1 MKKSNWLAVAAAAF
15 LAGAPIIEAEAKRL
29 GSGSNMGRVAP
40 GSGASQAVP
49 AKPAQPQAAPQAAKP
64 ATANPAA
71 AQAATRSSWMGPI
84 AGLAAGLGLAAL
96 ASYLG
101 FGEELMSLMLILLAV
116 VVVFAVFRMLAGR
129 RQASAGQ
136 YGQPAMAKTGYGNN
150 ELGAEARPSNVSWP
164 AQMGSSAGG
173 SAGGGAGVS
182 GYAGAAG
189 VGGAAQVAAADVSAE
204 EIAQFVKVA
213 SEQFNKL
220 QSIWDSGDIHT
231 LAEFCTPEMTREL
244 SHQIAGRKGSQNLTQ
259 VVQLDSE
266 WLGMADSQDDF
277 GKPVDEVHIRFS
289 GLIREAADAAA
300 SDFNEIWTLH
310 RVKNGDT
317 GWQLAGITQVD

>member
-136 YGQPAMAKTGYGNN
+136 YGQPAMAKSGYGNN

-164 AQMGSSAGG
+164 AQMGSSGGG
-173 SAGGGAGVS
+173 SAGGGAGGS

-189 VGGAAQVAAADVSAE
+189 VGGAAQVAATDVSAE

>member
-1 MKKSNWLAVAAAAF
+1 VKKSNWLAVAAAAF

-40 GSGASQAVP
+40 GSGANQAVP
-49 AKPAQPQAAPQAAKP
+49 AKPAQPQAAPQTAKP

-101 FGEELMSLMLILLAV
+101 FGEELMSLMLIILAV

-164 AQMGSSAGG
+164 TQLGG
-173 SAGGGAGVS
+173 SPGGSPGGS

-189 VGGAAQVAAADVSAE
+189 VGGAAQVAATDVSAE

>member
-1 MKKSNWLAVAAAAF
+1 VKKSNWLAVAAAAF

-164 AQMGSSAGG
+164 AQMGSSGGG
-173 SAGGGAGVS
+173 SAGVSAGVS

-189 VGGAAQVAAADVSAE
+189 VGGAAQVAATDVSAE

>member
-150 ELGAEARPSNVSWP
+150 ELGAEARSSNVSWP

-189 VGGAAQVAAADVSAE
+189 VGGAAQVAATDVSAE

>member
-1 MKKSNWLAVAAAAF
+1 VKKSNWLAVAAAAF

-164 AQMGSSAGG
+164 AQMGSSGGG
-173 SAGGGAGVS
+173 SAGGS

-189 VGGAAQVAAADVSAE
+189 VGGAAQVAATDVSAE

>member
-1 MKKSNWLAVAAAAF
+1 VKKSNWLAVAAAAF

-40 GSGASQAVP
+40 GSSAQQAVP

-101 FGEELMSLMLILLAV
+101 FGEELMSLMLIILAV

-164 AQMGSSAGG
+164 TQLGG
-173 SAGGGAGVS
+173 SVGGSPGGG

-189 VGGAAQVAAADVSAE
+189 VGGAAQVAATDVSAE

>member
-164 AQMGSSAGG
+164 AQMGSSGGG

-189 VGGAAQVAAADVSAE
+189 VGGAAQVAATDVSAE